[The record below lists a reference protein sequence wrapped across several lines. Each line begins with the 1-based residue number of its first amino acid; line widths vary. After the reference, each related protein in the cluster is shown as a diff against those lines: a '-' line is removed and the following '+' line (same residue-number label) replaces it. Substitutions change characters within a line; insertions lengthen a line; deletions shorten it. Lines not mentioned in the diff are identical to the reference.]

1 MSQRKR
7 ARKGGWKGAGHDPG
21 GMAWKGGCVYDL
33 GVNYILIISIWL
45 AESESLS
52 MRVRIAVE
60 LN

>member
-7 ARKGGWKGAGHDPG
+7 ALGAGHDPG
-21 GMAWKGGCVYDL
+21 GSVYDL